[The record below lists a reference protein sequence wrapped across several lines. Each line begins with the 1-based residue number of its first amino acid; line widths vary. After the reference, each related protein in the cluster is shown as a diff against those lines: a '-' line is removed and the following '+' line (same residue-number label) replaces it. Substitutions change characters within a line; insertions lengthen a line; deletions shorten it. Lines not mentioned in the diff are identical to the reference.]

1 MFDMTGGPER
11 ADPIGRIDREELL
24 ADLRARGAR
33 STIHVVEPQADGIGA
48 AYITDLNDL
57 VAARRALLN
66 HPGIT
71 DVEDGPTGMA
81 WTLLFRGPR

>member
-1 MFDMTGGPER
+1 MV
-11 ADPIGRIDREELL
+11 IDRHALL
-24 ADLRARGAR
+24 AALRDQGVA
-33 STIHVVEPQADGIGA
+33 SVLHVVEPQADGIGA
-48 AYITDLNDL
+48 AYVSDLNDL

>member
-1 MFDMTGGPER
+1 MADGMTGG
-11 ADPIGRIDREELL
+11 ADRIDRDELL
-24 ADLRARGAR
+24 ADLRARGAT
-33 STIHVVEPQADGIGA
+33 SALMVVEPQADGVGA
-48 AYITDLNDL
+48 AYVGDLNDL